1 LAASLLKGVSCKQ
14 ELTEVRNSDTGV
26 STAAM
31 GDDGRFGS
39 SQFRRYLTSGHAGL
53 DPRRDLLLGV
63 DAPEKLGGNP
73 R

>member
-1 LAASLLKGVSCKQ
+1 
-14 ELTEVRNSDTGV
+14 
-26 STAAM
+26 M
-31 GDDGRFGS
+31 GDDGRFGN